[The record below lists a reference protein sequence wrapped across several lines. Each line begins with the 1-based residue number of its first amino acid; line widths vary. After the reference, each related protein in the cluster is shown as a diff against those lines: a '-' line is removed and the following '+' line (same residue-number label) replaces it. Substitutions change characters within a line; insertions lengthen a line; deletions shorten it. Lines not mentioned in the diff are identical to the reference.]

1 MSAFEI
7 VRQTRIDADP
17 GRVHDLVNDLH
28 RWQGWSPWEG
38 IDPGMS
44 REYDGPDAGVGAS
57 YCWSGNRKAGS
68 GSMLITESSPEVIG
82 IQISFLK
89 PFKATNQVTFEI
101 VPAAGGSEV
110 AWRMSGEQSGLGAVV
125 GMVFSMDK
133 LVGKDFE
140 RGLARLKE
148 LAES

>member
-38 IDPGMS
+38 LDPQLE
-44 REYDGPDAGVGAS
+44 REYDGPAAGVGAS
-57 YCWSGNRKAGS
+57 YSWSGNRKAGS
-68 GSMLITESSPEVIG
+68 GSMVITESSPEVIG
-82 IQISFLK
+82 IQLSFLK

-101 VPAAGGSEV
+101 VPSAGGSDV
-110 AWRMSGEQSGLGAVV
+110 AWRMNGEQSGLGALFGKVI
-125 GMVFSMDK
+125 SMDR